1 MPGEPGLSIV
11 TYTADE
17 HSESAEKFAVLASWA
32 ARREDDAEQHRI
44 HAAEE
49 DG

>member
-32 ARREDDAEQHRI
+32 ARGEDDAEQNRRHMTV
-44 HAAEE
+44 E
-49 DG
+49 DA